1 MCSRTWPPGSMPS
14 TGRSCALSKRGIEHA
29 ITAGNLLIEAK
40 AKLNKHGQ
48 WLPWLRE
55 HCTMSERT
63 AQLYM
68 RLARF
73 APELQAK
80 SASLADLT
88 IERAV
93 SLIADRRTR
102 EGRGRSART
111 GPPIPRN
118 FPLRARRHSRAGF
131 VLSRQEP
138 AGKWTAATYALA
150 MAAAPGA

>member
-1 MCSRTWPPGSMPS
+1 MCSRTWQP
-14 TGRSCALSKRGIEHA
+14 TEVVRSLKRGIEHA

-48 WLPWLRE
+48 WLPWLRAN
-55 HCTMSERT
+55 CTMSERT

-68 RLARF
+68 RPARF

-111 GPPIPRN
+111 GPR
-118 FPLRARRHSRAGF
+118 F

>member
-1 MCSRTWPPGSMPS
+1 
-14 TGRSCALSKRGIEHA
+14 
-29 ITAGNLLIEAK
+29 LIEAK

-118 FPLRARRHSRAGF
+118 FLLRARRHSRAGF

>member
-1 MCSRTWPPGSMPS
+1 
-14 TGRSCALSKRGIEHA
+14 
-29 ITAGNLLIEAK
+29 LIEAK

-118 FPLRARRHSRAGF
+118 FPLRLAGTHAAGF
-131 VLSRQEP
+131 VLSRAQC
-138 AGKWTAATYALA
+138 KQWTGRRSDSRRHFLHDTPYGTAR
-150 MAAAPGA
+150 